1 MSLLDSLDV
10 VLQPAAKDLFDLA
23 QRVGVKPRVTSA
35 RRTYAQQ
42 QSLYEAY
49 VAGRARYPAAPPG
62 TSAHEYG
69 FAFDMVVTGAVNQAD
84 LGTVWRSWGGVAGG
98 EEDPVHFEYGGW
110 RSLVTV
116 QDLPPPMAAAPPVLS
131 PSTPGTTTA
140 QALDILL
147 SVLPTPIAGI
157 IGTAGLAEALLSLLG
172 PSWET
177 EVLYWASHPA
187 QFVQWFYDEWWAIL
201 RASYGF

>member
-1 MSLLDSLDV
+1 MSLLDTLDP
-10 VLQPAAKDLFDLA
+10 LLAPAAKDLFDLA

-35 RRTYAQQ
+35 RRTYSQQ
-42 QSLYEAY
+42 QVLYQKY
-49 VAGRARYPAAPPG
+49 LNGQTRYPAAPPG

-69 FAFDMVVTGAVNQAD
+69 FAFDMTVVGAVNQRD
-84 LGTVWRSWGGVAGG
+84 LATVWRQWGGDAGG
-98 EEDPVHFEYGGW
+98 EEDPVHFAYGGW

-116 QDLPPPMAAAPPVLS
+116 QDLPPPTAAAPPVLS

-157 IGTAGLAEALLSLLG
+157 IGIAGLAEALSSLIG

-177 EVLYWASHPA
+177 EVLFWASHPA
-187 QFVQWFYDEWWAIL
+187 QFVEWFWNEWAYIL
-201 RASYGF
+201 RSVYGI